1 MSYRYFRRDSRLD
14 KVTPNDYPR
23 IYLFGDSL
31 TERGFFPQDV
41 GFGWQLQKYYAD
53 RVEVVNEGEQVT
65 LGMFLSVRFPLG
77 GNSTSMGLIWIRQTS
92 RSLRRQFNEYLM
104 GAIKS
109 RGPPAPLFITI
120 FLGANDA
127 CLSLSGA
134 MVPLE
139 EYEEHIRHYLNT
151 ILDDPATQETK
162 VILISPPPVNV
173 PVPVG
178 EPLLDNPD
186 AAIILRSVASQS
198 RGHRTWE
205 SKRTYAKKIVE
216 IGKEYEAQTS
226 RVAVLDLWYSLTKSV
241 CRIEG
246 TTQDDAFYHLDID
259 EMLPGSGMPGAKP
272 FDKGYFTDGLHFGD
286 KAYEILGREL
296 LDLALTKWPELKRE
310 NFPRRVRLC
319 QLPDAGR
326 KHS

>member
-31 TERGFFPQDV
+31 TERGFFSQDV

-53 RVEVVNEGEQVT
+53 RVEVVNEGYS
-65 LGMFLSVRFPLG
+65 G
-77 GNSTSMGLIWIRQTS
+77 
-92 RSLRRQFNEYLM
+92 SLRRQFNEYLM

-226 RVAVLDLWYSLTKSV
+226 RVAVLDLWYALTKSV

-310 NFPRRVRLC
+310 NFPRR
-319 QLPDAGR
+319 D
-326 KHS
+326 

>member
-1 MSYRYFRRDSRLD
+1 MSYRYWRRESKPE

-31 TERGFFPQDV
+31 TERGFYAQDT
-41 GFGWQLQKYYAD
+41 GFGWQLQKYYDD
-53 RVEVVNEGEQVT
+53 RVEVVNEGYS
-65 LGMFLSVRFPLG
+65 G
-77 GNSTSMGLIWIRQTS
+77 QTT
-92 RSLRRQFNEYLM
+92 RSLRRQFSEYLM

-127 CLSLSGA
+127 CLSMNGP
-134 MVPLE
+134 MVPLQ
-139 EYEEHIRHYLNT
+139 EYEDHIRHYLTT
-151 ILDDPATQETK
+151 ILDDPATKDTR

-186 AAIILRSVASQS
+186 AAIILRSVASQG

-205 SKRTYAKKIVE
+205 SKRTFAKKIVE
-216 IGKEYEAQTS
+216 IGKEYEAKS
-226 RVAVLDLWYSLTKSV
+226 GRVAVLDLWYSITKSV

-272 FDKGYFTDGLHFGD
+272 FENGYFTDGLHLGD
-286 KAYEILGREL
+286 KAYQILGREL

-310 NFPRRVRLC
+310 NFPRR
-319 QLPDAGR
+319 D
-326 KHS
+326 